1 MLLITFNE
9 WFGPTWGNEDKVP
22 TSECMTSM
30 VAHMKLQEALLHVH
44 AYQEARNSKY
54 LASAINYTLLT
65 VVTIDYLNP
74 DVREKMNIQLIE
86 DLPTTVDEIL

>member
-9 WFGPTWGNEDKVP
+9 WFGPT
-22 TSECMTSM
+22 
-30 VAHMKLQEALLHVH
+30 
-44 AYQEARNSKY
+44 YQEARNSKY